1 MSGKAACPS
10 AGPIIRWWVR
20 GRTMTTDPPLAP
32 AELPAMAILAAM
44 AIMLLSIGWMRVLSM
59 AMRGGDIGAAAAAAG
74 AVERAGTLDKQTQS
88 KKPARAARAEIS
100 GP

>member
-32 AELPAMAILAAM
+32 AELAAMAMLAAM
-44 AIMLLSIGWMRVLSM
+44 AIMLLSIGWMRV
-59 AMRGGDIGAAAAAAG
+59 AMRGGDIAAAAAAAG
-74 AVERAGTLDKQTQS
+74 AVEQAGTLDKQTRS